1 MSHRGCV
8 VVVAEPGLRGRGCR
22 TAGLC
27 CVEPSV
33 CSCSMVAGSW
43 SPNREICRA
52 GPSSWTLNRGWPC
65 DFGLDGP
72 GEIRDAWLGQSG
84 AGDALPVLTEEEFRD
99 LNGLFVPENAEL
111 RPGPSQPRHGRGK
124 VFEVGA
130 RENARSESRSLVM
143 GLSASRETSQ
153 FCGRRAN
160 KNQAPEG
167 VEALIPEPHQHPSDC
182 PEGYICLF
190 ESYFTE
196 GGLWFPL
203 PEFLT
208 SYCRAFDIFEEVTSF
223 SIGVKNPSMVCANS
237 RRSFKIFYGATSRVR
252 DWRKCFFFAK
262 LSDVSVEDTNLS
274 CVNIWN
280 FNPGFVP
287 CPEASSDNIFL
298 SNLSLLCKR
307 SALSWPHML
316 EHFIDCSPSCLRMGS
331 CELPRYA
338 DQFDDDEELV
348 CEDEPLVP
356 IDEPIHEGSAE
367 ATDTVDVCVIKPE
380 VPNKDRATEVA
391 AARAGK
397 KVLKETTGSVPFP
410 SVGGSRSRKRDSSR
424 RSPETGPSNVGKPPR
439 HGTPIRNAVEGVDH
453 SFSFNYDARDHMFH
467 NDGSACAELARNVHG
482 DFSKF
487 PQVETL
493 LAPDL
498 YRDVCRQKF
507 QEMSQTNRM
516 VGFYEKKLRE
526 VMRERDLLKVAL
538 ETARKSLA
546 TSRAD
551 RHYEKSREDAVAV
564 ERRKVVTEIEDSHAL
579 IERLRNYI
587 IGLRAYSVPKYTLCQ
602 VKGVQECL
610 ETMIAKGTAIPEA
623 RMKILAKGRPIWQSK
638 GRCDRGS
645 RDSRKRPRPLPGAA
659 ERWGRRHRCV
669 I

>member
-1 MSHRGCV
+1 
-8 VVVAEPGLRGRGCR
+8 
-22 TAGLC
+22 
-27 CVEPSV
+27 
-33 CSCSMVAGSW
+33 
-43 SPNREICRA
+43 
-52 GPSSWTLNRGWPC
+52 
-65 DFGLDGP
+65 
-72 GEIRDAWLGQSG
+72 
-84 AGDALPVLTEEEFRD
+84 
-99 LNGLFVPENAEL
+99 
-111 RPGPSQPRHGRGK
+111 
-124 VFEVGA
+124 
-130 RENARSESRSLVM
+130 M
-143 GLSASRETSQ
+143 GLSASRATSQ

-160 KNQAPEG
+160 KNQAPED
-167 VEALIPEPHQHPSDC
+167 VEALIPEPHQRPSDC

-208 SYCRAFDIFEEVTSF
+208 SYCSRRNIAFSQLSVASIRNAVGLVILAAEERLVVDLDLFEEVTSF

-237 RRSFKIFYGATSRVR
+237 RRGFKIFYGATRFVPRPTIPFFRILVFCARGVLYRGHTCSNILLTVR
-252 DWRKCFFFAK
+252 H
-262 LSDVSVEDTNLS
+262 LHLVVNLS
-274 CVNIWN
+274 FLFGVN
-280 FNPGFVP
+280 FAF
-287 CPEASSDNIFL
+287 IFL
-298 SNLSLLCKR
+298 ILPR
-307 SALSWPHML
+307 YHVG
-316 EHFIDCSPSCLRMGS
+316 SPSCLRMGS

-348 CEDEPLVP
+348 CEDEPQVP

-367 ATDTVDVCVIKPE
+367 ATDTVDVCVVKRE
-380 VPNKDRATEVA
+380 VPNKDRATE
-391 AARAGK
+391 
-397 KVLKETTGSVPFP
+397 
-410 SVGGSRSRKRDSSR
+410 RDSSR
-424 RSPETGPSNVGKPPR
+424 RSPETGPSNIGKPPR

-467 NDGSACAELARNVHG
+467 NDGSACAELARNVRAN
-482 DFSKF
+482 FSEF

-498 YRDVCRQKF
+498 YHDVCRQKF

-516 VGFYEKKLRE
+516 VGFYEKKVRE
-526 VMRERDLLKVAL
+526 VMRESDLLKVAL

-564 ERRKVVTEIEDSHAL
+564 ERRKVVTEIEDSHA
-579 IERLRNYI
+579 
-587 IGLRAYSVPKYTLCQ
+587 Q
-602 VKGVQECL
+602 CL

-645 RDSRKRPRPLPGAA
+645 GDSRKRPRPLPSAA

>member
-1 MSHRGCV
+1 
-8 VVVAEPGLRGRGCR
+8 
-22 TAGLC
+22 
-27 CVEPSV
+27 
-33 CSCSMVAGSW
+33 MVAQ
-43 SPNREICRA
+43 
-52 GPSSWTLNRGWPC
+52 SWTLNRGWPC

-160 KNQAPEG
+160 KNQAPKG
-167 VEALIPEPHQHPSDC
+167 VEALIPEPHQRPSDC

-208 SYCRAFDIFEEVTSF
+208 SYC
-223 SIGVKNPSMVCANS
+223 S
-237 RRSFKIFYGATSRVR
+237 RRNIPFSQLSVASIRNAVGLVILAAEERLIFLKRSLVFRLELRTQAWFVRIRDEVLRFSTVATSRVR

-274 CVNIWN
+274 CGSFHVLKRLPTI
-280 FNPGFVP
+280 
-287 CPEASSDNIFL
+287 SFL

-316 EHFIDCSPSCLRMGS
+316 EHFIDCEASTLGSPSCLRMGS
-331 CELPRYA
+331 CELPCYA

-348 CEDEPLVP
+348 CEDEPQVP

-367 ATDTVDVCVIKPE
+367 AIDTVDVCVVKPE

-397 KVLKETTGSVPFP
+397 KVLKETTGSVPF
-410 SVGGSRSRKRDSSR
+410 
-424 RSPETGPSNVGKPPR
+424 
-439 HGTPIRNAVEGVDH
+439 
-453 SFSFNYDARDHMFH
+453 
-467 NDGSACAELARNVHG
+467 
-482 DFSKF
+482 
-487 PQVETL
+487 
-493 LAPDL
+493 
-498 YRDVCRQKF
+498 
-507 QEMSQTNRM
+507 
-516 VGFYEKKLRE
+516 
-526 VMRERDLLKVAL
+526 
-538 ETARKSLA
+538 
-546 TSRAD
+546 
-551 RHYEKSREDAVAV
+551 
-564 ERRKVVTEIEDSHAL
+564 